1 PVYHCLQNNEHP
13 LTLSE
18 LFQYY
23 NTLFVIIQIIF
34 SSNTIYQEYLRFSY
48 KLNLRKDLLIIDRL
62 LDGIDR
68 LLDGIDRLLYGIDR
82 LLDGIDRLLDGI
94 DRLLDGIDR
103 LLDGIDRLLDGIDRL
118 LDGIDRLLR
127 RRVGRGAKVTNK
139 KRHAL

>member
-1 PVYHCLQNNEHP
+1 
-13 LTLSE
+13 
-18 LFQYY
+18 
-23 NTLFVIIQIIF
+23 
-34 SSNTIYQEYLRFSY
+34 SNTIYQEYLRFSY

-68 LLDGIDRLLYGIDR
+68 LLDGIDR

-139 KRHAL
+139 KRHALCLFPLQTQ

>member
-1 PVYHCLQNNEHP
+1 E
-13 LTLSE
+13 LS
-18 LFQYY
+18 QYC

-48 KLNLRKDLLIIDRL
+48 KLNLRKDLLI
-62 LDGIDR
+62 
-68 LLDGIDRLLYGIDR
+68 
-82 LLDGIDRLLDGI
+82 IDRLLDGI

-139 KRHAL
+139 KRHALCLFPLQTQ

>member
-1 PVYHCLQNNEHP
+1 
-13 LTLSE
+13 
-18 LFQYY
+18 
-23 NTLFVIIQIIF
+23 TLFVIIQIIF

-48 KLNLRKDLLIIDRL
+48 KLNLRKDLLI
-62 LDGIDR
+62 
-68 LLDGIDRLLYGIDR
+68 IDR

-127 RRVGRGAKVTNK
+127 RRVGRGAKVTYK
-139 KRHAL
+139 KRHTLCLFPLQTQ

>member
-1 PVYHCLQNNEHP
+1 
-13 LTLSE
+13 
-18 LFQYY
+18 FQYY
-23 NTLFVIIQIIF
+23 NKLFVIIQIIF

-62 LDGIDR
+62 LD
-68 LLDGIDRLLYGIDR
+68 GIDR

-127 RRVGRGAKVTNK
+127 RRVGRGAKVTYK
-139 KRHAL
+139 KRHTLCLFPLQTQ